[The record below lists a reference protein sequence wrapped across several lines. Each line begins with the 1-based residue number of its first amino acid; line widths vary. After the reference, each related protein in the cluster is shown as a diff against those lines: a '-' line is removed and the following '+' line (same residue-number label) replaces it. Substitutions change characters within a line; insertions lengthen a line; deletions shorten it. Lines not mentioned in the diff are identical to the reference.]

1 VDCRTHCVELTS
13 AEDQDPPTGS
23 ALSTLTDYP
32 FFEGKRPRVIG
43 HRGAAGEAPENT
55 LVAFDEALREGADLI
70 ELDVQGTRDGNVVI
84 IHDSVLDR
92 TTNGCGPIDACS
104 LPEIKALDAGHRFSL
119 DDGQSFPYRGRG
131 IQVPTLEEFL
141 NTFPRAKAI
150 IEIKPES
157 PRIVGTVI
165 DTIRRLRKD
174 DQVLLASEA
183 DSVLAHVRRTLAGR
197 QLKMATGFCYGDVA
211 GFLSHLA
218 TGEMSDYQAAGQALQ
233 VPCEYE
239 GTSIVNATTLGA
251 AHRLGLE
258 MFVWTINDIDEM
270 KRLLAL
276 GVDGVITDYP
286 ARLARVVQTMHG

>member
-1 VDCRTHCVELTS
+1 MIR
-13 AEDQDPPTGS
+13 
-23 ALSTLTDYP
+23 YP
-32 FFEGKRPRVIG
+32 FFEGKKPRIIG

-55 LVAFDEALREGADLI
+55 LVAFDEALRQGANMI

-84 IHDSVLDR
+84 IHDTALDR
-92 TTNGCGPIDACS
+92 TTNGRGPIGACS
-104 LPEIKALDAGHRFSL
+104 LTEIKALDAGYRFSL
-119 DDGQSFPYRGRG
+119 DDGRSFPYRSRG
-131 IQVPTLEEFL
+131 IQVPTLDEFL

-157 PRIVGTVI
+157 PHIVETVI
-165 DTIRRLRKD
+165 DTIRRLGKD

-183 DSVLAHVRRTLAGR
+183 DSVLANVRRTLAAR

-211 GFLSHLA
+211 DFLSHLT
-218 TGEMSDYQAAGQALQ
+218 TGAMSEYQAAGQALQ

-239 GTSIVNATTLGA
+239 GTSIVNAATLEA

-258 MFVWTINDIDEM
+258 IFVWTINDIDQM

-276 GVDGVITDYP
+276 GVDGIITDYP
-286 ARLARVVQTMHG
+286 AQLAIVVQTMRE